1 MNLRSKDAVF
11 NSGQLHMG
19 LRNGRKYIWK
29 SQLTVCMY
37 IFLPLREIT
46 LQKKKKKP
54 VLFLRHEEISSR
66 GLKIPKVHKLFK
78 VSPEQD
84 SQK

>member
-1 MNLRSKDAVF
+1 MNLRSKNAVF

-29 SQLTVCMY
+29 SRLTVCMY
-37 IFLPLREIT
+37 IFLPPREIT
-46 LQKKKKKP
+46 LQKKKKT